1 MKASD
6 KIRRLLAKGLSAIEI
21 AKRLKVEASY
31 VHTIKWLD
39 KKAKAKQKVQVERSH
54 DPKVV
59 KAEKKYIKAVKTSEP
74 SKIVKA
80 VKEMKQ
86 ALDKIEEESSVAKVL
101 GEKVKVGTTIGGLTL
116 IETAPKTYRWI
127 RADLVDKKA
136 INDLVNHPPHYKS
149 GGIETIDF
157 IEAKDL
163 NYRLGNVVKYV
174 VRAGKKATD
183 PVQDLEKAAWYLQR
197 EIEARRGA

>member
-59 KAEKKYIKAVKTSEP
+59 KAEKKYLETV
-74 SKIVKA
+74 
-80 VKEMKQ
+80 KQ
-86 ALDKIEEESSVAKVL
+86 AMDAIEKKPTKLITQPQFAQAALD
-101 GEKVKVGTTIGGLTL
+101 L
-116 IETAPKTYRWI
+116 I
-127 RADLVDKKA
+127 
-136 INDLVNHPPHYKS
+136 NNPPHYKV
-149 GGIETIDF
+149 GGVDF
-157 IEAKDL
+157 LDYAEAKGL
-163 NYRLGNVVKYV
+163 TENAYLFNVVKYV
-174 VRAGKKATD
+174 SRAGKKVGVD
-183 PVQDLEKAAWYLQR
+183 PVQDLEKAEFYLKR
-197 EIEARRGA
+197 EIARRKNA